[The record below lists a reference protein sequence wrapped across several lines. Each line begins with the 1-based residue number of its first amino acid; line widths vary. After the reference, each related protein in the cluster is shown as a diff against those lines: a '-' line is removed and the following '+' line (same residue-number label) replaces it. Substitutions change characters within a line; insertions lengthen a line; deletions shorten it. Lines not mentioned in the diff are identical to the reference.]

1 MKTILLIFVLLLS
14 NSVVATTA
22 TQRLK
27 TFYAEI
33 NTLEAQFQQTLEDS
47 KKKVLEKSSGRFM
60 LKRPGQFRWE
70 YKQPFPQLLVSN
82 SKTVWI
88 YDEDLEQV
96 TIKKTKETLGGTPA
110 SLLSNGKNLDKQF
123 KIRELGLINGLDW
136 LELKPKN
143 KDTSFDHIK
152 LAFNEMG
159 LHTMELIDKL
169 GQTTRLIFSDLKK
182 NAQLPDSLFRFDP
195 PPGVEINSDG

>member
-1 MKTILLIFVLLLS
+1 MKKMIFLLGLS
-14 NSVVATTA
+14 ISFSVQASTA

-27 TFYAEI
+27 SFYAEI
-33 NTLEAQFQQTLEDS
+33 KTLQAQFQQTLQDS
-47 KKKVLEKSSGRFM
+47 KKKILEKSTGKFM

-70 YKQPFPQLLVSN
+70 YQQPFPQLLVSN
-82 SKTVWI
+82 AKTVWI

-96 TIKKTKETLGGTPA
+96 TIKKTRDTIGSTPA
-110 SLLSNGKNLDKQF
+110 ALLSNGKNLEKQF
-123 KIRELGLINGLDW
+123 EIKELGNKENLDW

-143 KDTSFDHIK
+143 KDTSFEKIN
-152 LAFNEMG
+152 LAFDVQG

-169 GQTTRLIFSDLKK
+169 GQTTRLIFTELKK

-195 PPGVEINSDG
+195 PPGIEINSDG